1 MPERS
6 RLRGTVKAMAA
17 TEGSDTAGI
26 WLATTPANLIQ
37 RRVTLAAMA
46 ILLLAFLAAASFANV
61 PLESNNGF
69 VPYIQATMFFGNLIT
84 AVLLFTKFSILR
96 SHSLLILANGYL
108 FTALITVSHTLA
120 FPGAFAPDGLLGAG
134 LQTAGWLHLVWHL
147 GFPASVIVYAWMKNR
162 EDTKYP
168 SHASVKT
175 AILSSIAVVTGSVFA
190 ITWGIVAA
198 DEYLPRLLLDRTTF
212 APLAVYTGLVTSG
225 TCVVAFLSLWM
236 RQHSVLDRWVM
247 IAIFATLLEMIML
260 SFISA
265 RYTVGWYAVR
275 FFGVTTST
283 IVLIALLTETT
294 RLYAKLAAALRV
306 LVSERDNKLINA
318 QAITATI
325 AHEIRQPLTAIAAS
339 GGAARQFLKQNPP
352 DIDRAQSSLERV
364 VNATHR
370 ANEVFDGLRALFGK
384 GNQSPRLIDMNE
396 IVLDVMRSM
405 QDELR
410 IHWVETKTDLSAELP
425 LISGHEGQLREV
437 VTNLVQ
443 NALESMRTSTNRS
456 RVLRIS
462 TVLRDRSTIAVA
474 IEDSGTGIESER
486 LPDIFG
492 AFVTT
497 KAHGTGLGL
506 AICRMIIERHGGQLT
521 ASSDGT
527 SGALFQF
534 VLPFEPPENLS
545 PRAA

>member
-1 MPERS
+1 M
-6 RLRGTVKAMAA
+6 TV
-17 TEGSDTAGI
+17 TEASDTAGI
-26 WLATTPANLIQ
+26 WLATKPASLIQ
-37 RRVTLAAMA
+37 RRLTLAAMA
-46 ILLLAFLAAASFANV
+46 VLLLAFLAATSFVNV
-61 PLESNNGF
+61 PFASNGGF
-69 VPYIQATMFFGNLIT
+69 IPSIQATMFFGNLIT
-84 AVLLFTKFSILR
+84 AVLLFTNFSILR
-96 SHSLLILANGYL
+96 AHSLLILASGYL
-108 FTALITVSHTLA
+108 FTALITVSHTLV
-120 FPGAFAPDGLLGAG
+120 FPGAFAPEGLFDAG
-134 LQTAGWLHLVWHL
+134 LQTAGWLHVIWHL
-147 GFPASVIVYAWMKNR
+147 GFPVSVIVYAWMKNR
-162 EDTKYP
+162 KDMKY
-168 SHASVKT
+168 ALVTT
-175 AILSSIAVVTGSVFA
+175 AIFSSIAIVTGSVFA
-190 ITWGIVAA
+190 ITWGIIAA

-212 APLAVYTGLVTSG
+212 APLAVYTGLVTSV

-236 RQHSVLDRWVM
+236 NQRSVLDRWIL

-260 SFISA
+260 SFVSG

-294 RLYAKLAAALRV
+294 RLYAKLAVALRV
-306 LVSERDNKLINA
+306 LESERDNKLINA

-325 AHEIRQPLTAIAAS
+325 AHEIRQPLTGIAAS
-339 GGAARQFLKQNPP
+339 AGAARRFLKQNPP
-352 DIDRAQSSLERV
+352 NIDSAQSALERV
-364 VNATHR
+364 VNGTHR

-384 GNQSPRLIDMNE
+384 GDQSRRLIDMNE
-396 IVLDVMRSM
+396 IVLDVLQSM

-410 IHWVETKTDLSAELP
+410 IHRVATKTNLSAELP
-425 LISGHEGQLREV
+425 LISGHGGQLREV
-437 VTNLVQ
+437 VINLVQ
-443 NALESMRTSTNRS
+443 NALEAMRTSNNRS

-474 IEDSGTGIESER
+474 IENSGPGIEPER

-506 AICRMIIERHGGQLT
+506 GICRMMIEHHGGQLT

-534 VLPFEPPENLS
+534 VLPIGPSENLS
-545 PRAA
+545 PRASYNSTVRAAE